1 MWSALTWNILFG
13 GEERF
18 ESILALLA
26 RVKPDVVVLQE
37 CLGWD
42 EGDRLRRVA
51 GALAVPYIDKHAML
65 GHARARPSGRRF
77 HVALLSRF
85 PIVLTNT
92 HADPEHVGHVILEA
106 AVATPDGPTTILGT
120 HFDSHGE
127 DQRLRDARTLCTIA
141 HPTRLASERVLVAG
155 DLNALSTRDP
165 YPADLAAQLQSAGTE
180 KYGMPPRF
188 EVMPL
193 LEQHG
198 LVDLRPEPWVT
209 AMRDR
214 GGVRIDY
221 RTDYLLASPSLAAR
235 CDRVEVIA
243 CEGASDH
250 EPVLATFR

>member
-18 ESILALLA
+18 DAILSLLA
-26 RVKPDVVVLQE
+26 RAKSDVTVLQE
-37 CLGWD
+37 CLGWE
-42 EGDRLRRVA
+42 EGDRLSRIA
-51 GALAVPYIDKHAML
+51 GALGVPYIDKHAML

-77 HVALLSRF
+77 HVALISRF
-85 PIVLTNT
+85 PIVQSKT

-106 AVATPDGPTTILGT
+106 RVATPNAATTIFGT

-127 DQRLRDARTLCTIA
+127 DQRLRDARTLCTIID
-141 HPTRLASERVLVAG
+141 PTRQSERLLVAG

-165 YPADLAAQLQSAGTE
+165 YPHDLAEKLKSAGTE

-193 LEQHG
+193 LEGHG

-221 RTDYLLASPSLAAR
+221 RTDYLLASPALAAD
-235 CDRVEVIA
+235 CKSVEVIA

-250 EPVLATFR
+250 EPVLARFA

>member
-1 MWSALTWNILFG
+1 M
-13 GEERF
+13 
-18 ESILALLA
+18 
-26 RVKPDVVVLQE
+26 
-37 CLGWD
+37 
-42 EGDRLRRVA
+42 
-51 GALAVPYIDKHAML
+51 
-65 GHARARPSGRRF
+65 
-77 HVALLSRF
+77 
-85 PIVLTNT
+85 
-92 HADPEHVGHVILEA
+92 
-106 AVATPDGPTTILGT
+106 
-120 HFDSHGE
+120 
-127 DQRLRDARTLCTIA
+127 
-141 HPTRLASERVLVAG
+141 LVAG

-165 YPADLAAQLQSAGTE
+165 YPADLAAKLHSAGTE

-221 RTDYLLASPSLAAR
+221 RTDYLLASPSLASR

>member
-18 ESILALLA
+18 DAILALLA
-26 RVKPDVVVLQE
+26 RVKPDVAVLQE
-37 CLGWD
+37 CLSWD
-42 EGDRLRRVA
+42 EGDRLSRVA
-51 GALAVPYIDKHAML
+51 GALGVPYIERHVTL
-65 GHARARPSGRRF
+65 GLARARPSGRRF

-85 PIVLTNT
+85 PIERTTT
-92 HADPEHVGHVILEA
+92 HADPELVGHVILEA
-106 AVATPDGPTTILGT
+106 RVATPTPTGPVTVLGT

-127 DQRLRDARTLCTIA
+127 DQRLRDARTLSTLLR
-141 HPTRLASERVLVAG
+141 TSEPLLVAG

-165 YPADLAAQLQSAGTE
+165 YPHNFTDLLKSAGTE

-193 LEQHG
+193 LESAG
-198 LVDLRPEPWVT
+198 LVDLRPDPWVT

-221 RTDYLLASPSLAAR
+221 RTDYLLASPPLAAHCR
-235 CDRVEVIA
+235 SVEVIA
-243 CEGASDH
+243 CQGASDH
-250 EPVLATFR
+250 EPVLARFA